1 MVRWIKRIFAPKVTV
16 KQAGLEVKRMHKGL
30 SEPELKLFTR
40 LHRKLMREIGDKVTV
55 DEAVACGKEALKMV
69 RAKRKQDQQAVN
81 KKEVVDHLRARLK
94 QLGNNLTG
102 IDYNTNVEK
111 EFLKLVKDMRKEV
124 LAAHKLIGG
133 YDTLLAEVESLAG
146 LQARNKTNVK
156 KSVATI
162 LRSV

>member
-1 MVRWIKRIFAPKVTV
+1 M
-16 KQAGLEVKRMHKGL
+16 
-30 SEPELKLFTR
+30 
-40 LHRKLMREIGDKVTV
+40 
-55 DEAVACGKEALKMV
+55 ACGKEALKMV
-69 RAKRKQDQQAVN
+69 RAKRKQDQQTLN

-124 LAAHKLIGG
+124 LAAHKLAGG
-133 YDTLLAEVESLAG
+133 YDNLLAEVESLAG
-146 LQARNKTNVK
+146 LEARNKTNVK